1 MLLFYAFLLCL
12 TCSLLEAICCHSHVA
27 LCFGM
32 SHSIYH
38 SLSLSPS
45 LFFSKSSNFNSSICL
60 VHNCWLVSLSF
71 SLLVSRRG
79 FGGGAPGVRP
89 LFALI
94 CNKKMA
100 FPGSVRYSIL
110 LAPPGLIFSGSTP
123 GFSLDL
129 SFSNQN
135 QLNKHYNIINA
146 FLLSIQLTRACFRTR
161 ALWPELVLAMKTQE
175 NSLNANAKP
184 PTRDPLVQPVS

>member
-1 MLLFYAFLLCL
+1 MLFCYVWRAHFWKQYAV
-12 TCSLLEAICCHSHVA
+12 IH
-27 LCFGM
+27 M
-32 SHSIYH
+32 SHYALVCHILYII
-38 SLSLSPS
+38 LSLSPS
-45 LFFSKSSNFNSSICL
+45 LFFLSKSSNFNSSICL

-71 SLLVSRRG
+71 SLLVSRRW